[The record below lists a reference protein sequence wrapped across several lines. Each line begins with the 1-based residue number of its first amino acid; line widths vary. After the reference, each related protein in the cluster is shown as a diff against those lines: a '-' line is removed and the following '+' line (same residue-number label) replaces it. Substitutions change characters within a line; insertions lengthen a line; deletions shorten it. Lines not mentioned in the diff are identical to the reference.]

1 MSEQFRLFGP
11 QEATWTA
18 SLWERID
25 PETRNEV
32 LSILAEMARGSLRA
46 GAKRPSKERRD
57 ER

>member
-1 MSEQFRLFGP
+1 MSKQFRLFGP

-32 LSILAEMARGSLRA
+32 LSILAEMARDALHA
-46 GAKRPSKERRD
+46 GAKQPSKERTD